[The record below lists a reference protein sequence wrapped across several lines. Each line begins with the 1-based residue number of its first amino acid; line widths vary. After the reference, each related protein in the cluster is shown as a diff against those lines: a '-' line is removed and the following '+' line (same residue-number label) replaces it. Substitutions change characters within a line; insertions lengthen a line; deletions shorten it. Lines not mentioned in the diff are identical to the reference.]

1 MVASWTCANK
11 PSMTQ
16 PRNSNAEV
24 GTRNA
29 ELGPARL
36 FRVPR
41 FAFRVGFVAASIPIA
56 NRSLPHPASRR
67 GIPVAR
73 SIRASAYTVRDVP
86 GDVSAHRAARASAE
100 GRRRVASRARAASIP
115 RPKPTPDGHT
125 GSQPRQP
132 RQRSRCT
139 TTAGSSG
146 ASSPASSARM
156 SSMRPR
162 GLSASSPVA
171 RNVGHAWRQKP
182 QWTQESSAANPP
194 RASATAST
202 GTVLAFDRDRDR
214 VSGIE
219 GVPQPRDEGAHAFAV
234 GAEVAHGAAQ
244 RPGGAFHRK
253 GDLLSGERA
262 AQPPQPVD
270 GRLARPAQGA
280 GAGARRYPLVTYL
293 MLDEVEQVIARVG
306 EPADA
311 EGDRSRGER
320 LRRSHPER
328 VRLVGTQRRELAP
341 GRRPQPGFLGP
352 DEGGGARETHREDPA
367 IA

>member
-1 MVASWTCANK
+1 M
-11 PSMTQ
+11 MQ
-16 PRNSNAEV
+16 PRKSRTDGA
-24 GTRNA
+24 G
-29 ELGPARL
+29 LGRTASDAAGGALRL
-36 FRVPR
+36 RPSRSVPFRLGR
-41 FAFRVGFVAASIPIA
+41 VAASIPRA
-56 NRSLPHPASRR
+56 NRNRPQPARRR
-67 GIPVAR
+67 GSPVAR
-73 SIRASAYTVRDVP
+73 RSRARAYTTRETP
-86 GDVSAHRAARASAE
+86 GVVSAHSAARASR
-100 GRRRVASRARAASIP
+100 GTPRARAICSRAASSP
-115 RPKPTPDGHT
+115 WPYPTPDGHT
-125 GSQPRQP
+125 GSQPRHP
-132 RQRSRCT
+132 RQRSRWRVRNR
-139 TTAGSSG
+139 SSG
-146 ASSPASSARM
+146 PSSPRSRARM

-171 RNVGHAWRQKP
+171 RNVGQAWRQKP

-214 VSGIE
+214 VAGIE

-244 RPGGAFHRK
+244 RPGGAFHRE

-262 AQPPQPVD
+262 TQPPQPVD

-311 EGDRSRGER
+311 EGDRSR
-320 LRRSHPER
+320 
-328 VRLVGTQRRELAP
+328 
-341 GRRPQPGFLGP
+341 
-352 DEGGGARETHREDPA
+352 
-367 IA
+367 